1 VVDLLKATV
10 DNQLGSSRDLLNRT
24 ITKVPHNRLD
34 HLKPKVVA
42 QVAHQAMADQV
53 DLDPVA
59 LQDSAQV
66 AQEDLLQVAC
76 APAVQVD
83 LLQVCVQ
90 ADLEVLQAL
99 DLPVALVTYS
109 AIHSRSEC
117 ECHNPWLIDCTG

>member
-76 APAVQVD
+76 APVVQVD

-90 ADLEVLQAL
+90 ADPAALQAP
-99 DLPVALVTYS
+99 DLPVALATCS
-109 AIHSRSEC
+109 ATHSRSEC
-117 ECHNPWLIDCTG
+117 ERHHPGLIACSG